1 MRYSESHVAP
11 ALMDHAIERKPLQQT
26 TSFTKRRRLCDPSPV
41 NLLST
46 FVNLKLGCKPD
57 KQRVLTT
64 CQPILE
70 KLFCIIYKMA
80 LEKEATITKKE
91 NMYKHHI
98 LIPLFT
104 QRTLMHLLKRFS
116 SSRHLSLL
124 ITIKK
129 TKKKRYN
136 RIFCYLCHVI

>member
-1 MRYSESHVAP
+1 
-11 ALMDHAIERKPLQQT
+11 
-26 TSFTKRRRLCDPSPV
+26 
-41 NLLST
+41 
-46 FVNLKLGCKPD
+46 
-57 KQRVLTT
+57 
-64 CQPILE
+64 
-70 KLFCIIYKMA
+70 MA

-104 QRTLMHLLKRFS
+104 QRTLMHLLTRFS

-129 TKKKRYN
+129 TKKSDIIVFFVIFVTSF
-136 RIFCYLCHVI
+136 RI